1 MNRMSFKIC
10 YQPFTLNMKHV
21 FRIASGMRSS
31 TPILLTT
38 IQFEDVIGYGEASMP
53 PLYGESHESAIDFI
67 SKIDLSGFNDPFN
80 IDEIMHYVDHIEL
93 GNTAVKASIDIAL
106 HDIAGKIAG
115 KPCYQLFD
123 LPGVKSVSTS
133 KTISIDTPEII
144 KERTLEAKEFQF
156 LKIKLGSN
164 NDRKVIEAVR
174 SVSNQ
179 PIYVDANQGW
189 KDKSLALENI
199 HWLKEQ
205 DVIFVEQPMPIDME
219 DEMVWLKSKS
229 PLPII
234 GDEGIQR
241 LKDVERADNFYHG
254 INIKLVKST
263 GLNEGLKMAKL
274 AKKKDLKVML
284 GCMSETSCSISA
296 AFHLASLADW
306 IDLDGN
312 LGVTNDPYKGIETK
326 NGKLINNDIPGIGLI
341 NPEIAWN
348 RLKS

>member
-1 MNRMSFKIC
+1 
-10 YQPFTLNMKHV
+10 MKHV
-21 FRIASGMRSS
+21 FRIARGARSS
-31 TPILLTT
+31 TPLILTA
-38 IQFEDVIGYGEASMP
+38 IQFENVAGFGEASMP
-53 PLYGESHESAIDFI
+53 PLYGESHESAIRFL
-67 SKIDLSGFNDPFN
+67 SKVDLSGFNDPFD
-80 IDEIMHYVDHIEL
+80 IEGIMNYVDNIEK
-93 GNTAVKASIDIAL
+93 GNSAVKASIDIAL

-133 KTISIDTPEII
+133 KTISIDTPDII
-144 KERTLEAKEFQF
+144 KERTLEAKDFQF

-164 NDRKVIEAVR
+164 NDHEVMDAVR

-179 PIYVDANQGW
+179 PLYVDANQGW

-205 DVIFVEQPMPIDME
+205 GVIFVEQPMPVAME
-219 DEMVWLKSKS
+219 DEMAWLKSKS
-229 PLPII
+229 PLPIV

-263 GLNEGLKMAKL
+263 GLNEGVKMAKL
-274 AKKKDLKVML
+274 AKKKGLKVML
-284 GCMSETSCSISA
+284 GCMSETSCLISA
-296 AFHLASLADW
+296 AFHLASYADW
-306 IDLDGN
+306 VDLDGN
-312 LGVTNDPYKGIETK
+312 LGVTNNPYKGIETI

-341 NPEIAWN
+341 NPEIAWKK
-348 RLKS
+348 LKG